1 MMGRRLQLLGLVAL
15 VLVSAL
21 AVSWS
26 VHKSRQLTSEMQMLQ
41 RQQDAMQTEWGQLL
55 LEQSTWG
62 GYARV
67 ERLAR
72 EKLDMIMPEAGQTVM
87 VEP

>member
-1 MMGRRLQLLGLVAL
+1 MMRQPLQVMALLLL
-15 VLVSAL
+15 VLISAL

-26 VHKSRQLTSEMQMLQ
+26 VHSARKLTSEMQMLQ
-41 RQQDAMQTEWGQLL
+41 REQDALQTEWGQLL

-62 GYARV
+62 GFARV

-72 EKLDMIMPEAGQTVM
+72 EKLDMMTPDAGQTVM

>member
-1 MMGRRLQLLGLVAL
+1 MIQRLQIMAL
-15 VLVSAL
+15 VMLLLASAL

-26 VHKSRQLTSEMQMLQ
+26 VHRARQLTSEMQTLQ

-72 EKLDMIMPEAGQTVM
+72 EKLDMIMPDAGQTVM
-87 VEP
+87 VGP